1 MHKKYLNKNFILG
14 PKLIENRTLALDK
27 TDIYSLFFSY

>member
-14 PKLIENRTLALDK
+14 PKLIENSTFALDK
-27 TDIYSLFFSY
+27 TDI